1 MRNHQT
7 SYNKALQLTLDQI
20 HPLCA
25 EKVALPHL
33 SGRVLAEDLSSLV
46 DSPSADASL
55 RDGYAL
61 RAADIASASPQ
72 HPVCLQVK
80 GFAAAGTPWKG
91 EVTPGKATRILTGAQ
106 LPKGADTVVASEFTQ
121 EEGGQVNVSTI
132 LTSGENI
139 LLKGSDIATG
149 QPLFAPGKVLQPT
162 NIGLLAAAGHSRVA
176 VVKRPRVAIIA
187 TGDEVV
193 SPGLPLKKGQLFASN
208 LIALS
213 AWCVRYGM
221 QITNSVVGDHTG
233 DIGAKLAD
241 SLSDHDAIITI
252 GGTWKGEHDLVIRSL
267 DELGWKKVYHKVR
280 MIPGKT
286 VAFGVYRGK
295 PVFCLPG
302 GPPSSHMT
310 FLQLALPGLRKMAGY
325 RSPQLPTIPTRLAE
339 TVNGTEDWTTFIP
352 GRLET
357 TDSEI
362 HFHPL
367 KLRSRLQ
374 AISLSEAIIAIPE
387 DTAQFPAGAIIQAQ
401 VWDWTKF

>member
-1 MRNHQT
+1 MNEQQT
-7 SYNKALQLTLDQI
+7 SYNKALQLTLEHI
-20 HPLCA
+20 NPLNT

-33 SGRVLAEDLSSLV
+33 SGRVLVEDLSSLV

-72 HPVCLQVK
+72 HPICLQVE

-91 EVTPGKATRILTGAQ
+91 EVKPGKATRILTGAQ
-106 LPKGADTVVASEFTQ
+106 LPKGADAVVASEFTQ
-121 EEGGQVNVSTI
+121 AEGDQVNVSTI
-132 LTSGENI
+132 LASGENI

-149 QPLFAPGKVLQPT
+149 QLLFAAGKVLQPT

-208 LIALS
+208 LMALS

-221 QITNSVVGDHTG
+221 QITNSVVGDHAG

-302 GPPSSHMT
+302 GPPASHMA

-339 TVNGTEDWTTFIP
+339 TVNGTKDWTTFIP

-362 HFHPL
+362 HFRPL

-401 VWDWTKF
+401 VWDWTEF

>member
-1 MRNHQT
+1 MKNHQT
-7 SYNKALQLTLDQI
+7 SYKEALQLTLDQI
-20 HPLCA
+20 QPLFA
-25 EKVALPHL
+25 EKVALPYL
-33 SGRVLAEDLSSLV
+33 SGRVLAEDIFSLA

-55 RDGYAL
+55 RDGYAFQ
-61 RAADIASASPQ
+61 AADTASASPQ
-72 HPVCLQVK
+72 HPICLQVE

-91 EVTPGKATRILTGAQ
+91 KVTPGKATRILTGAQ

-121 EEGGQVNVSTI
+121 EEGNQVWVSTA
-132 LTSGENI
+132 LNPGENI
-139 LLKGSDIATG
+139 LLKGSDVASG
-149 QPLFAPGKVLQPT
+149 QPLFVAGKVLQPT

-221 QITNSVVGDHTG
+221 QITTSVVGDHTG
-233 DIGAKLAD
+233 DIGAMLAD

-252 GGTWKGEHDLVIRSL
+252 GGTWMGEHDLVIRSL
-267 DELGWKKVYHKVR
+267 DELVWKKVYHRVR

-302 GPPSSHMT
+302 GPPASHMA

-325 RSPQLPTIPTRLAE
+325 KNPQLPTLPTRLTE
-339 TVNGTEDWTTFIP
+339 TVNGTKDWTTFIP

-357 TDSEI
+357 TVGEI
-362 HFHPL
+362 HFRPL
-367 KLRSRLQ
+367 KISSRLQ

-401 VWDWTKF
+401 VWDWTEF

>member
-1 MRNHQT
+1 MKNHQT
-7 SYNKALQLTLDQI
+7 SYKEALQLTLDQI
-20 HPLCA
+20 HPLLA
-25 EKVALPHL
+25 EKVALPYL
-33 SGRVLAEDLSSLV
+33 SGRVLAEDIFSLA

-61 RAADIASASPQ
+61 HAADTASASPQ
-72 HPVCLQVK
+72 HPICFQVE

-91 EVTPGKATRILTGAQ
+91 KVTPGKATRILTGAQ

-121 EEGGQVNVSTI
+121 EKGNQVWMSTA
-132 LTSGENI
+132 LNPGENI
-139 LLKGSDIATG
+139 LLKGSDIASG
-149 QPLFAPGKVLQPT
+149 QPLFAAGKVLQPT

-221 QITNSVVGDHTG
+221 QITTSVVGDHTS
-233 DIGAKLAD
+233 DIGAMLAD

-252 GGTWKGEHDLVIRSL
+252 GGTWMGEHDLVIRSL
-267 DELGWKKVYHKVR
+267 DELGWKKVYHRVR

-302 GPPSSHMT
+302 GPPASHMA

-325 RSPQLPTIPTRLAE
+325 KNPQLPTLPTRLAE
-339 TVNGTEDWTTFIP
+339 TVNGTKDWTTFIP

-357 TDSEI
+357 VVGEI
-362 HFHPL
+362 HFRPL
-367 KLRSRLQ
+367 KISSRLQ
-374 AISLSEAIIAIPE
+374 TISLSEAIIAIPE

-401 VWDWTKF
+401 VWDWTEF